1 MKFSLRFDAMSVRD
15 MDSVECDGSNI
26 LGVKRYVSFH
36 ETELSYIIVVPGEL
50 CFYSRFIVYAF
61 VQLLH
66 CLLCYVYK
74 NWGRSMEKYSGILYD
89 SNKTGRNAY

>member
-36 ETELSYIIVVPGEL
+36 ETELSYIIVVPGEV

-61 VQLLH
+61 ICAVVALSTV
-66 CLLCYVYK
+66 LCIQELGSQYGK
-74 NWGRSMEKYSGILYD
+74 ILWD
-89 SNKTGRNAY
+89 IV